1 MDKVQIYQELERRGE
16 LGKLPPEKQAIW
28 AEYKR
33 RQEKP
38 KYSQADFS
46 SKFNTSL
53 TPDEEGRYQE
63 WLKTEGRK
71 DDVYDYDTRGFWKEM
86 SNGGLGVASN
96 GHLSDKYKKPNHPT
110 YSNES
115 IYKLDGYTPGYWS
128 KNSNGSFVFHAP
140 SDMEQAKKDWLVQY
154 FKENEQGNN
163 LLFDKHN
170 ALTPGQR
177 AWEGFKEDIAD
188 LTYAPRK
195 ALSGATLGASDW
207 ALRKL
212 GVGYEDTEERYK
224 QGWGNLGKYLGGDEE
239 KWKAKAPR
247 DLKILGFGAELGGNL
262 LGGGKLL
269 YDAIAKI
276 GLKGLGLASATG
288 VAEGGITGGF
298 SEDGSSLQG
307 MALGGLV
314 PVGLSGLGHGIKYIA
329 KKFTPSLMT
338 QGMKGGLDN
347 VVENPDAVKLMSQGL
362 KRSDDIA
369 NDFLLQARPVARGIN
384 KDTANM
390 VDSAL
395 TSRVDIPEAIRSAN
409 EKYGKYMDEH
419 GADQIYDATV
429 KTGNLINDN
438 VDKIKNFHKTQDINF
453 NKISSD
459 DFKSLKPKKIHQSH
473 DNFGKKGSEY
483 FVAEKDGKLYYIRKS
498 DHWGQ
503 FATNK
508 KIDDFKAEYP
518 EIWNKYKNLNIT
530 DGEEKFINDL
540 VENKGLKLDTKDIY
554 GRLDN
559 KIHNWDLIGGKKQ
572 GATVNPK
579 DFYLYEK
586 SPLKYESLLKTG
598 KLPDYYPDV
607 RQIGMTEIPISQS
620 NLPHINSLY
629 EGLNPFQAK
638 SLKGAIVR
646 GGEKL
651 EKGAKLGSV
660 DHFNKI
666 KQDINSQISD
676 LVVRKGKE
684 GDVRLLE
691 ILKSSVDN
699 KAPKE
704 LKVVDKIYEKA
715 KRLEDAFER
724 GKHYN
729 PNNVEGA
736 DYISELSPLER
747 NAFTQG
753 LFKRIN
759 NNSLTGK
766 NLAETAL
773 DYENTLASVLSG
785 DKYNDLMRGLNTQST
800 KFKRLAKL
808 GNKAETKLGV
818 PEADRLFAREQL
830 ESKGSLI
837 GSAIDLGNT
846 LLRGKSLK
854 EASKL
859 LLNPNYKGELGLVAN
874 ILSSPADLSDYLY
887 RINPSL
893 GVGLNNTIFNNTV
906 NQ

>member
-1 MDKVQIYQELERRGE
+1 MSYWDN
-16 LGKLPPEKQAIW
+16 
-28 AEYKR
+28 
-33 RQEKP
+33 
-38 KYSQADFS
+38 F
-46 SKFNTSL
+46 
-53 TPDEEGRYQE
+53 EE
-63 WLKTEGRK
+63 
-71 DDVYDYDTRGFWKEM
+71 V
-86 SNGGLGVASN
+86 S
-96 GHLSDKYKKPNHPT
+96 
-110 YSNES
+110 
-115 IYKLDGYTPGYWS
+115 
-128 KNSNGSFVFHAP
+128 P
-140 SDMEQAKKDWLVQY
+140 SDYWGQFEETETKSPS
-154 FKENEQGNN
+154 
-163 LLFDKHN
+163 
-170 ALTPGQR
+170 LTPGQK
-177 AWEGFKEDIAD
+177 AWNSFKEDIAD

-195 ALSGATLGASDW
+195 ALSGATLGATDW

-212 GVGYEDTEERYK
+212 GVGYGDTEERYK

-269 YDAIAKI
+269 YDAIAKT
-276 GLKGLGLASATG
+276 GLKGLGLASVTG

-307 MALGGLV
+307 MSFGGLV

-338 QGMKGGLDN
+338 QGMKGGLSN

-384 KDTANM
+384 KETANM

-419 GADQIYDATV
+419 GADQIYSMLSSEEQKAANFAKFFEGSKVVDESGKPLTV
-429 KTGNLINDN
+429 YHGTD
-438 VDKIKNFHKTQDINF
+438 VDFDVFDPEKSFDGAFYFTPDEQFAKNYSKGYLKPAYVSIKNPTDMIPMSRNQKKLLEQQGYDGVIYKGGSGERIVAAFSPNQIKSIDNSGAFNINSPS
-453 NKISSD
+453 ISD
-459 DFKSLKPKKIHQSH
+459 AGWTP
-473 DNFGKKGSEY
+473 EP
-483 FVAEKDGKLYYIRKS
+483 YI
-498 DHWGQ
+498 G
-503 FATNK
+503 
-508 KIDDFKAEYP
+508 
-518 EIWNKYKNLNIT
+518 
-530 DGEEKFINDL
+530 
-540 VENKGLKLDTKDIY
+540 
-554 GRLDN
+554 
-559 KIHNWDLIGGKKQ
+559 
-572 GATVNPK
+572 
-579 DFYLYEK
+579 
-586 SPLKYESLLKTG
+586 
-598 KLPDYYPDV
+598 
-607 RQIGMTEIPISQS
+607 
-620 NLPHINSLY
+620 SLY

-676 LVVRKGKE
+676 LASRPGKE
-684 GDVRLLE
+684 SDVRLLE

-715 KRLEDAFER
+715 KRLENAFDR
-724 GKHYN
+724 GTHYN

-736 DYISELSPLER
+736 DYISELSPLEQ
-747 NAFTQG
+747 NAFAQG

-830 ESKGSLI
+830 EGKGSLI
-837 GSAIDLGNT
+837 GSAIDLANT
-846 LLRGKSLK
+846 AFRGKSLK

-859 LLNPNYKGELGLVAN
+859 LLNPNYKGELGLVAK
-874 ILSSPADLSDYLY
+874 ILSSPADLTNYLY
-887 RINPSL
+887 RTNSKL
-893 GVGLNNTIFNNTV
+893 GVGLNNTIFNNAV